1 MARYHGKRGRLY
13 ASTSG
18 TGDAAAVASLNAWTL
33 DMSTDEVDTTC
44 FEDGN
49 QTSVLGFPAYK
60 GTFSGFW
67 DDTEDTLFSA
77 QESADGTKLYLY
89 MSLDAVSKYFY
100 GPAWV
105 TASLDTGVKDAVKV
119 SGTFSAKG
127 SWGRE

>member
-1 MARYHGKRGRLY
+1 LY
-13 ASTSG
+13 ASTS
-18 TGDAAAVASLNAWTL
+18 DSAAASPVASLNAWTL

-77 QESADGTKLYLY
+77 QESSTGCYIYLY

-105 TASLDTGVKDAVKV
+105 SASLDTGVKDAVKV

-127 SWGRE
+127 SWGRK